1 MQPCTPPWQNT
12 RWVNGHGIFTVPDR
26 HSNHSEQFDGQLS
39 LSAPDTCPHR
49 SFGASIR
56 RGRSLAL
63 DHGLVYLHPSGAQNH
78 PRCSATQVM
87 WAANRLVVV
96 RHPMSGTMSRV
107 FRRLVGR
114 IAADVDPPS
123 GEPSGQPGILPLFAD
138 GQ

>member
-1 MQPCTPPWQNT
+1 MQPCTPPRQST
-12 RWVNGHGIFTVPDR
+12 CRVNGHGVLTVPAR
-26 HSNHSEQFDGQLS
+26 HSHHSEQFGGQLS
-39 LSAPDTCPHR
+39 PTATDTRPHR
-49 SFGASIR
+49 STGTSMR
-56 RGRSLAL
+56 GGRSLAL